1 MPLRSLYNLGVQVPL
16 GCVRRYHPS
25 EWVGTTRTSGQ
36 VPLERVGRCHPNEWA
51 DIPRSECSV
60 HSVRRV
66 IFVPPEATP
75 PILFHQVFRQG
86 KLEAD
91 RKLNYICKTKFYCP
105 LRSER
110 IARPARRVAL
120 AVLEVPPPP
129 DPFSSKVFMRVLTL
143 VKTRVG
149 GELV

>member
-1 MPLRSLYNLGVQVPL
+1 MENSTLPLRSLYNLGVQVPL
-16 GCVRRYHPS
+16 GRVRRYHS
-25 EWVGTTRTSGQ
+25 
-36 VPLERVGRCHPNEWA
+36 NEWA
-51 DIPRSECSV
+51 GATRMSGQIYLARS
-60 HSVRRV
+60 V

-91 RKLNYICKTKFYCP
+91 GKLNYICKTKFYCP

-110 IARPARRVAL
+110 IARHARSVPL
-120 AVLEVPPPP
+120 AVLEVPPP

>member
-1 MPLRSLYNLGVQVPL
+1 M
-16 GCVRRYHPS
+16 
-25 EWVGTTRTSGQ
+25 
-36 VPLERVGRCHPNEWA
+36 
-51 DIPRSECSV
+51 
-60 HSVRRV
+60 

-110 IARPARRVAL
+110 IARPARSVPLAVLEPYQYRCSKSADSPARRVAL
-120 AVLEVPPPP
+120 AVLEVPPP